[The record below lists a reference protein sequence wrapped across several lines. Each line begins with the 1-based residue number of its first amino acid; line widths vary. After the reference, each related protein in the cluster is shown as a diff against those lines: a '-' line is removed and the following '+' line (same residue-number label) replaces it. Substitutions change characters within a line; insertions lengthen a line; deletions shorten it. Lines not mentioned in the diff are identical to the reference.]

1 MHDAGWSDGNPR
13 PLEEQ
18 TKAFLSGKKLP
29 PGAAPV
35 GPQGQWAP
43 RPRSKNAPRPAALVS
58 YGEGVG
64 EVRRNNMD
72 AVDLEGPTMEE
83 LILQNAESMKQFE
96 YLEKSLV
103 TFQNAASL
111 QAADL
116 RQPVVRER
124 HVMADVAPLDDEDQQ
139 GEHHTAYRVAV
150 ALALV
155 CNIVLHPAPSEVT
168 AGAQRRTSSMSLS
181 ICHLRYMHA

>member
-1 MHDAGWSDGNPR
+1 M
-13 PLEEQ
+13 
-18 TKAFLSGKKLP
+18 
-29 PGAAPV
+29 
-35 GPQGQWAP
+35 
-43 RPRSKNAPRPAALVS
+43 
-58 YGEGVG
+58 
-64 EVRRNNMD
+64 RRNNMD

-124 HVMADVAPLDDEDQQ
+124 HVMADLAPLDDEDQQ

-181 ICHLRYMHA
+181 ICHLRYMHT

>member
-1 MHDAGWSDGNPR
+1 M
-13 PLEEQ
+13 
-18 TKAFLSGKKLP
+18 
-29 PGAAPV
+29 
-35 GPQGQWAP
+35 
-43 RPRSKNAPRPAALVS
+43 
-58 YGEGVG
+58 
-64 EVRRNNMD
+64 RRNNMD

-124 HVMADVAPLDDEDQQ
+124 HVMADLAPLDDEDQQ
-139 GEHHTAYRVAV
+139 GEHLTAYRVAV
-150 ALALV
+150 ALVLV
-155 CNIVLHPAPSEVT
+155 CNIVQT
-168 AGAQRRTSSMSLS
+168 
-181 ICHLRYMHA
+181 